1 MMKKIYFTIT
11 GMHFFEGDEFI
22 EPGMEVM
29 LEKEPD
35 NKYDNEAILV
45 KLPGVAAIGHVA
57 NSCNTVIGECYSA
70 GRIYDK
76 IGDNAYGKVLYKMG
90 RGVVCELIMEER
102 VYATDNKKK

>member
-1 MMKKIYFTIT
+1 MLKKIYFTIT

-45 KLPGVAAIGHVA
+45 KLPGVATIGHVA
-57 NSCNTVIGECYSA
+57 NSCHTVIGECHSA
-70 GRIYDK
+70 GRLYDK
-76 IGDNAYGKVLYKMG
+76 IGNTAYGKVMYKMD
-90 RGVVCELIMEER
+90 RGVVCELIE
-102 VYATDNKKK
+102 TNDK